1 MSIGNIFF
9 QVDNKGATYS
19 YLTTVIDDAKG
30 SVASLRL
37 CKDVTN
43 WHVRDLLP
51 DNADIFLVGP
61 PTCSQLGKLA

>member
-1 MSIGNIFF
+1 MSIGNFFF
-9 QVDNKGATYS
+9 QADNKGATYS

-30 SVASLRL
+30 CVANLWL

-51 DNADIFLVGP
+51 DNADIFSLV

>member
-30 SVASLRL
+30 CVAE
-37 CKDVTN
+37 
-43 WHVRDLLP
+43 
-51 DNADIFLVGP
+51 P
-61 PTCSQLGKLA
+61 PALQRCYQLACQGFTP